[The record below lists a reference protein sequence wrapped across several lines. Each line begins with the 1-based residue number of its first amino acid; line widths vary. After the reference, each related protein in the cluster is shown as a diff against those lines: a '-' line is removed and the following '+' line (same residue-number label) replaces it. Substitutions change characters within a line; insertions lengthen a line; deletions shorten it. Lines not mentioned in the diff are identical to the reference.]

1 MTDTRLLLL
10 DTNVVL
16 HLVRGKA
23 TGEALDRAYGVRARP
38 DRPLIS
44 IITIGEMMAMAKR
57 LNWGAK
63 KVETLKRLA
72 GELVVVDVQNPDSPP
87 QVRRDRRVRRQERP
101 RAQRQRCLDRGDRV
115 SIGAVLLTTDKDF
128 DPLHDVF
135 LTRIYFNPAVS

>member
-1 MTDTRLLLL
+1 MNDARLLLL

-23 TGEALDRAYGVRARP
+23 TGEALDRAYGLRARP

-44 IITIGEMMAMAKR
+44 VVTIGEMMAMAKR

-72 GELVVVDVQNPDSPP
+72 GELVVVDIQNQTVLDKYADIDSFA
-87 QVRRDRRVRRQERP
+87 VKNGHVI
-101 RAQRQRCLDRGDRV
+101 GDNDV
-115 SIGAVLLTTDKDF
+115 WIAATAAAAGAVLLTTDKDF
-128 DPLHDVF
+128 DPLHVF
-135 LTRIYFNPAVS
+135 LTRIYFDPAVS